1 MKMTKMT
8 KTTQTTRSTQSPSR
22 RLSPLAWFAFLFAL
36 SPGAALAQEF
46 QKVEGA
52 LRPELP
58 SVPFV
63 AAAYGFIWIAIL
75 VYVLAVARG
84 LSKVRQELAE
94 LRRKIDGAG
103 PRP

>member
-1 MKMTKMT
+1 MTMT
-8 KTTQTTRSTQSPSR
+8 TTQTTQTTRSTQSLAR
-22 RLSPLAWFAFLFAL
+22 RLSALAWFAVLFAL
-36 SPGAALAQEF
+36 SPGAALAQDF
-46 QKVEGA
+46 QKVEGP

-84 LSKVRQELAE
+84 LSKVRKDLAE
-94 LRRKIDGAG
+94 LRKKIDGAG

>member
-1 MKMTKMT
+1 MKTFRPMTI
-8 KTTQTTRSTQSPSR
+8 R
-22 RLSPLAWFAFLFAL
+22 RSPLAWATASASLALLAAL

-46 QKVEGA
+46 EKVQGP

-63 AAAYGFIWIAIL
+63 GAAYGFIWIAIL
-75 VYVLAVARG
+75 AYVLFVARG
-84 LSKVRQELAE
+84 LARVRKDLED
-94 LRRKIDGAG
+94 LRRKLQKIDGAG

>member
-1 MKMTKMT
+1 MTTM
-8 KTTQTTRSTQSPSR
+8 QTTHSIRSLAR
-22 RLSPLAWFAFLFAL
+22 RWFALAWFAALFAL
-36 SPGAALAQEF
+36 SPGMALAQEF

-75 VYVLAVARG
+75 VYVLSVARG
-84 LSKVRQELAE
+84 LSKVRQDLAE

>member
-1 MKMTKMT
+1 MT
-8 KTTQTTRSTQSPSR
+8 TTQTTHSTRSLAHTFLR
-22 RLSPLAWFAFLFAL
+22 IAWFAVLSLL
-36 SPGAALAQEF
+36 SPGIALAQDF

>member
-1 MKMTKMT
+1 MKMI
-8 KTTQTTRSTQSPSR
+8 RSLART
-22 RLSPLAWFAFLFAL
+22 LSLVAWFVVLFAL
-36 SPGAALAQEF
+36 SPGAALAQDF

-75 VYVLAVARG
+75 VYVLSVARG
-84 LSKVRQELAE
+84 LSKVRQDLAD

>member
-1 MKMTKMT
+1 MT
-8 KTTQTTRSTQSPSR
+8 TTQTTRSTQSLAR
-22 RLSPLAWFAFLFAL
+22 TFLRIAWFAVLSLL
-36 SPGAALAQEF
+36 SPGIALAQDF

>member
-1 MKMTKMT
+1 MTK
-8 KTTQTTRSTQSPSR
+8 TQTTRSTQSTQFSAR
-22 RLSPLAWFAFLFAL
+22 TFLRIAWFAVLSVL
-36 SPGAALAQEF
+36 SPGMALAQDF

-84 LSKVRQELAE
+84 LSKLRQELAE

>member
-1 MKMTKMT
+1 MKTI
-8 KTTQTTRSTQSPSR
+8 RSLART
-22 RLSPLAWFAFLFAL
+22 LSLVAWFAVLFAL
-36 SPGAALAQEF
+36 SPGIALAQEF

-84 LSKVRQELAE
+84 LSKVRQDLAD

>member
-1 MKMTKMT
+1 MK
-8 KTTQTTRSTQSPSR
+8 TTRSLAR
-22 RLSPLAWFAFLFAL
+22 KLSLVAWLAVVFAWA
-36 SPGAALAQEF
+36 PGAALAQDF

-75 VYVLAVARG
+75 VYVLSVARG
-84 LSKVRQELAE
+84 LSQVRQDLAE

>member
-1 MKMTKMT
+1 MK
-8 KTTQTTRSTQSPSR
+8 TTRSLART
-22 RLSPLAWFAFLFAL
+22 LSLVAWFAALFAL
-36 SPGAALAQEF
+36 SPGMALAQEF

-75 VYVLAVARG
+75 IYVLAVARG
-84 LSKVRQELAE
+84 LSKVRQDLAE
-94 LRRKIDGAG
+94 LRRKIDGEG